1 MDATLPTNINPTQLA
16 NAKEAAIQ
24 AKKKFEDAKD
34 SLKKAKDTANKA
46 KKEFEKAKDAKSF
59 LKDQSKLSSADVK
72 NILAAI
78 AIPVLSKFINT
89 EKVVNALIEKLIRE
103 TKKKLSPYGTVEVN
117 GTVLT
122 FTPRDK
128 NGEFTKVVRNIKRK
142 VDAIKK
148 IVSELKKIID
158 ALVTILKI
166 IRVGLVALKLY
177 IAVLKAKL
185 KSMAAKAAA
194 EAASPSPSK
203 PNTAAYLA
211 FKEATDPIIN
221 VLEKKID
228 DYLLM
233 ATVVSGILSIFKRMI
248 DKIKEKLDKFDIIIN
263 ELPDYTAIVQSNYT
277 APTTTVS
284 ANSAEDYEDMN
295 GKLYSINVVTLP
307 SGALQATA
315 YDKFSGLPVTKTAPS
330 KTRGADQLI
339 DEIKQ
344 ILG

>member
-1 MDATLPTNINPTQLA
+1 MDATLPTNINPAQLA

-59 LKDQSKLSSADVK
+59 LKDQSKLSSADIK

-142 VDAIKK
+142 LDVIKK

-263 ELPDYTAIVQSNYT
+263 ELPDAVVVQTVNTSSIENYG
-277 APTTTVS
+277 
-284 ANSAEDYEDMN
+284 NNYEDDYEDMN
-295 GKLYSINVVTLP
+295 GKLYSIKVITLP
-307 SGALQATA
+307 NGSLQATA

>member
-1 MDATLPTNINPTQLA
+1 MDATLPTNINPAQLA

-59 LKDQSKLSSADVK
+59 LKDQSKLSSADIK

-142 VDAIKK
+142 LDVIKK

-221 VLEKKID
+221 VLEKKVD

-263 ELPDYTAIVQSNYT
+263 ELPDAVVVQTVNTSSIENYG
-277 APTTTVS
+277 
-284 ANSAEDYEDMN
+284 NNYEDDYEDMN
-295 GKLYSINVVTLP
+295 GKLYSIKVITLP
-307 SGALQATA
+307 NGSLQATA